1 MQNAGLVDEK
11 GDLKEGSHLIFSA
24 LDGFRLGIEGE
35 PSPLWSLLACRLTLF
50 LHCTSFKVVSGE
62 VQMPC

>member
-1 MQNAGLVDEK
+1 MIDVTDVVLLSAEERMQNAGLVDEK

-35 PSPLWSLLACRLTLF
+35 PSHCGHCRPA
-50 LHCTSFKVVSGE
+50 V
-62 VQMPC
+62 